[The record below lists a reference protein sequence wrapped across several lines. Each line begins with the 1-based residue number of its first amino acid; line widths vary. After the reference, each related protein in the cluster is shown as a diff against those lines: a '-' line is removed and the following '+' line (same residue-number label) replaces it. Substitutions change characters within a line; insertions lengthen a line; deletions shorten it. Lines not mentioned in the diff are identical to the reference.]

1 MSSLTLSIALKTENR
16 NFSSLYSTV
25 RFTLH
30 IMTSILSRVN
40 LLHVD
45 LELFVLFE
53 DPEAVVALDDHEGRT
68 ERLHR
73 LLLDGEV

>member
-1 MSSLTLSIALKTENR
+1 
-16 NFSSLYSTV
+16 
-25 RFTLH
+25 
-30 IMTSILSRVN
+30 MTSIVSLSWLVN

-53 DPEAVVALDDHEGRT
+53 DPEAVVALDDHKGRT

>member
-1 MSSLTLSIALKTENR
+1 
-16 NFSSLYSTV
+16 
-25 RFTLH
+25 
-30 IMTSILSRVN
+30 MTSILYRVN

-53 DPEAVVALDDHEGRT
+53 DPEAVVALDDHEVRT

>member
-1 MSSLTLSIALKTENR
+1 
-16 NFSSLYSTV
+16 
-25 RFTLH
+25 
-30 IMTSILSRVN
+30 MTSIVSLSWLVN

-45 LELFVLFE
+45 LKLFVLFE
-53 DPEAVVALDDHEGRT
+53 DPEAVVALDDHEVRT